1 MATAKELSASNNV
14 DNTVVGPSI
23 LISGRLTGDEDL
35 TVRGRVEGELTLSRT
50 LIVEPSG
57 VVKANVAVKNAIV
70 SGVVVGNINATE
82 SVELTREGRMVGDI
96 RAPRVIIVD
105 GASFRGRVDMGDVE
119 PGRLPAE
126 RPAVVRPTAVTRPTA
141 TPARPTIPAARPMP
155 PPPPSRPMPP
165 PPPARP
171 SPPPAVTRP
180 SAPIT
185 RPGLGGLGSKP
196 LPPPPPTRVER
207 AEPQAE
213 QAGSAEPPT
222 PVLVGAGAKKKVVVK
237 KKTR

>member
-1 MATAKELSASNNV
+1 MATAKELSGSNVV

-126 RPAVVRPTAVTRPTA
+126 RPAVVRPTAVSRPTA

-155 PPPPSRPMPP
+155 PPPPARPMPP

-171 SPPPAVTRP
+171 SAPPAVAHP

-207 AEPQAE
+207 PAPPAD

>member
-1 MATAKELSASNNV
+1 MATPKELSGSNNV
-14 DNTVVGPSI
+14 NNTVVGPSI

-57 VVKANVAVKNAIV
+57 VVKANVAVRNAIV

-96 RAPRVIIVD
+96 HAPRVIIVD

-126 RPAVVRPTAVTRPTA
+126 RPTVARPTTTARPTLA
-141 TPARPTIPAARPMP
+141 PARPAPPAARPT
-155 PPPPSRPMPP
+155 PP
-165 PPPARP
+165 PPPARTA
-171 SPPPAVTRP
+171 PAPAPAATRP
-180 SAPIT
+180 SAAPPAPAA
-185 RPGLGGLGSKP
+185 RPGAKP
-196 LPPPPPTRVER
+196 MPPPPPPTRVEAR
-207 AEPQAE
+207 PAPAPVE
-213 QAGSAEPPT
+213 QATSAEPPS
-222 PVLVGAGAKKKVVVK
+222 VLGAGAKKKVVVK
-237 KKTR
+237 KKAR

>member
-1 MATAKELSASNNV
+1 VATAKDLAGNTV

-119 PGRLPAE
+119 PGRLPSE
-126 RPAVVRPTAVTRPTA
+126 RPAVARPQAVTRPTVRPGA
-141 TPARPTIPAARPMP
+141 TPPRPPTPPAAAPRAAPT
-155 PPPPSRPMPP
+155 PP
-165 PPPARP
+165 PPPART
-171 SPPPAVTRP
+171 PAATTAPATVVARP
-180 SAPIT
+180 SA
-185 RPGLGGLGSKP
+185 KP
-196 LPPPPPTRVER
+196 LPPPPPPAATTAR
-207 AEPQAE
+207 APEPPRPAATE
-213 QAGSAEPPT
+213 QASSAGA
-222 PVLVGAGAKKKVVVK
+222 PVPRVMGAGAKKKVVVK
-237 KKTR
+237 KSR

>member
-1 MATAKELSASNNV
+1 MATAKELSGSNNV
-14 DNTVVGPSI
+14 NNTVVGPSI

-57 VVKANVAVKNAIV
+57 VVKANVAVRNAIV

-126 RPAVVRPTAVTRPTA
+126 RPTVARPTAVARPA
-141 TPARPTIPAARPMP
+141 LPARPTAPARPPAPPPRPAAPAAAPRPAAA
-155 PPPPSRPMPP
+155 P

-171 SPPPAVTRP
+171 A
-180 SAPIT
+180 A
-185 RPGLGGLGSKP
+185 KP
-196 LPPPPPTRVER
+196 MPPPPPPTRVEAR
-207 AEPQAE
+207 PAPAPAE
-213 QAGSAEPPT
+213 QPAAAEPPT
-222 PVLVGAGAKKKVVVK
+222 PSVMGAGAKKKVVVK
-237 KKTR
+237 KKAR